1 MDTDV
6 KVQGLKYKVMATGE
20 FDKSQEKSTIVQPK
34 NFERLPENL
43 LIYDGY

>member
-20 FDKSQEKSTIVQPK
+20 FDKSQEKLVHHSLAK
-34 NFERLPENL
+34 EF
-43 LIYDGY
+43 